1 MKIEKLTL
9 KNHRLPVLL
18 LPLLFVAPLFAQD
31 YPQGGQQDTQQ
42 NVQQNSPQNGQQDI
56 QQGAQADQ
64 NNPPS
69 RAARLSQFQGKVS
82 LQPSGETDWSA
93 AGQNDTLTSGDRI
106 YSDAN
111 SRAELEIGSLAVHI
125 SQLTDVTVVNLNDQ
139 LAQFGIAQGTV
150 QISVFHLSDGNTV
163 ELDTPNGALTL
174 QSPGSY
180 RADVDTTN
188 GNTLVSVY
196 RGSLLVSGGG
206 ASQTVSQGQA
216 VQLTGSDQVQVA
228 NASLA
233 PSDDFE
239 SWVQGRDHSITSA
252 RSGSYVSPN
261 TPGVEDLDQYGQW
274 QTGPDGPVWYP
285 NGVGTGWVP
294 YSVGRWAWVEPWG
307 WTWVDAA
314 PWGYAPFH
322 YGRWGFYGSRWGWV
336 PGPIGVRPFY
346 SPALVAFVGGP
357 GFSVGFGVGA
367 GGFGLSAW
375 FPLGPRDPFI
385 PWYHYGP
392 GYLRAVNVTN
402 IRNVT
407 NFNVTNIQNVH
418 YAYRTTAV
426 TAVNAETFRSGA
438 SVQRGIVKVTPQ
450 QMAQAQVI
458 AHPDVNPAKSAMV
471 NHPVAAPKG
480 APPSTFAG
488 ATRSAQPG
496 TTARSSMP
504 ISRSQ
509 PSNAGTAP
517 ASSVAHTTP
526 APTTSRAPYVTKSQP
541 PPQKP
546 SFDSRQQAM
555 SAHPGRPLEPQQ
567 LDNLRSGKPA
577 GPSQDR
583 ELAPHG
589 GQTRPAPRPAP
600 PQSPNGKRP

>member
-31 YPQGGQQDTQQ
+31 YRQGGQQDTQQ

-239 SWVQGRDHSITSA
+239 SWVQGRDVATI
-252 RSGSYVSPN
+252 
-261 TPGVEDLDQYGQW
+261 
-274 QTGPDGPVWYP
+274 
-285 NGVGTGWVP
+285 
-294 YSVGRWAWVEPWG
+294 
-307 WTWVDAA
+307 
-314 PWGYAPFH
+314 
-322 YGRWGFYGSRWGWV
+322 
-336 PGPIGVRPFY
+336 
-346 SPALVAFVGGP
+346 AL
-357 GFSVGFGVGA
+357 
-367 GGFGLSAW
+367 
-375 FPLGPRDPFI
+375 
-385 PWYHYGP
+385 
-392 GYLRAVNVTN
+392 
-402 IRNVT
+402 
-407 NFNVTNIQNVH
+407 
-418 YAYRTTAV
+418 
-426 TAVNAETFRSGA
+426 
-438 SVQRGIVKVTPQ
+438 PQ
-450 QMAQAQVI
+450 
-458 AHPDVNPAKSAMV
+458 P
-471 NHPVAAPKG
+471 
-480 APPSTFAG
+480 
-488 ATRSAQPG
+488 
-496 TTARSSMP
+496 
-504 ISRSQ
+504 
-509 PSNAGTAP
+509 AP
-517 ASSVAHTTP
+517 A
-526 APTTSRAPYVTKSQP
+526 
-541 PPQKP
+541 
-546 SFDSRQQAM
+546 AM
-555 SAHPGRPLEPQQ
+555 
-567 LDNLRSGKPA
+567 
-577 GPSQDR
+577 
-583 ELAPHG
+583 
-589 GQTRPAPRPAP
+589 
-600 PQSPNGKRP
+600 